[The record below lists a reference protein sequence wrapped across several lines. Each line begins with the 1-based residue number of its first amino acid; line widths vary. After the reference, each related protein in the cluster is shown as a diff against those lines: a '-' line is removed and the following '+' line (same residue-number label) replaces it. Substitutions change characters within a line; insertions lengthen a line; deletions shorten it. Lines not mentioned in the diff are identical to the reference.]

1 MLENKQGLIAGDGT
15 LPVKMA
21 QYAKENGFEV
31 ICISLANDN
40 LRQLKKY
47 CSKVYSCHPGEV
59 NRIEKILK
67 DEEIKQ
73 ATF

>member
-40 LRQLKKY
+40 LRQLKNTVLKY
-47 CSKVYSCHPGEV
+47 IP
-59 NRIEKILK
+59 
-67 DEEIKQ
+67 
-73 ATF
+73 ATRAK